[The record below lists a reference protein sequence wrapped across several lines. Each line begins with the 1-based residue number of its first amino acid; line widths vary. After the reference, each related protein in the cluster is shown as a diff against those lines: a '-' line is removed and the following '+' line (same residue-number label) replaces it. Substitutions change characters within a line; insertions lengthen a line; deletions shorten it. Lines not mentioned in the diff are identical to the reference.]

1 MKLIRKI
8 WSDSNSKKVF
18 IFLIFISLAST
29 TLLIN
34 QVLKQRNLE
43 NIVQEPPLDKN
54 TSELQNSLRNEL
66 DDLEENYEALLD
78 EYGNVNK
85 ELEYQDSI
93 IQSKITE
100 IKQLL
105 RRNDLLADDLNEAKA
120 KIISLQNIAKQYLST
135 IDSLTIENANLEQE
149 KDSVI
154 AENQSVNWKNYTLN
168 KENEILS
175 EKVSKGSVLEVLNAT
190 VSLIRFNNRGVPKT
204 TKYAK
209 KVQNLRVCFTIGA
222 NAISDAEKKTVYMQL
237 INSTGEII
245 ESNEN
250 HQIIMEDTVLNI
262 TSFSS
267 FDYKN
272 IEMEHCFDWQRTQPL
287 IKGSYKLNLIVEGR
301 ICKQLTFKL
310 R

>member
-1 MKLIRKI
+1 MNILRKI
-8 WSDSNSKKVF
+8 WSDSYSKKVF
-18 IFLIFISLAST
+18 IFLFFISLVST

-34 QVLKQRNLE
+34 QVIKQRNSE

-66 DDLEENYEALLD
+66 DDLEEEYESLLD

-175 EKVSKGSVLEVLNAT
+175 KKVSIGSVLELLNASVT
-190 VSLIRFNNRGVPKT
+190 PIKFTSRGKEKT

-209 KVQNLRVCFTIGA
+209 NVQILRVCFTLGA
-222 NAISDAEKKTVYMQL
+222 NAISDAETKTVYMQL
-237 INSTGEII
+237 INSNGKII

-250 HQIIMEDTVLNI
+250 QITMDDTVLNI
-262 TSFSS
+262 TSLSS

-287 IKGSYKLNLIVEGR
+287 IKGNYKLNLIIEGR
-301 ICKQLTFKL
+301 ISKQLTFKL

>member
-1 MKLIRKI
+1 M
-8 WSDSNSKKVF
+8 
-18 IFLIFISLAST
+18 
-29 TLLIN
+29 
-34 QVLKQRNLE
+34 
-43 NIVQEPPLDKN
+43 
-54 TSELQNSLRNEL
+54 
-66 DDLEENYEALLD
+66 
-78 EYGNVNK
+78 
-85 ELEYQDSI
+85 EYQDSI

-135 IDSLTIENANLEQE
+135 IDSLTIENAYLEQE

-175 EKVSKGSVLEVLNAT
+175 KKVSIGSVLELLNASVT
-190 VSLIRFNNRGVPKT
+190 PIKFTSRGKEKT

-209 KVQNLRVCFTIGA
+209 NVQILRVCFTLGA
-222 NAISDAEKKTVYMQL
+222 NAISDAETKTVYMQL
-237 INSTGEII
+237 INSNGKII

-250 HQIIMEDTVLNI
+250 QITMDDTVLNI
-262 TSFSS
+262 TSLSS

-287 IKGSYKLNLIVEGR
+287 IKGNYKLNLIIEGR
-301 ICKQLTFKL
+301 ISKQLTFKL

>member
-8 WSDSNSKKVF
+8 WSDSNSKKIF
-18 IFLIFISLAST
+18 IFLIFISLVST

-43 NIVQEPPLDKN
+43 NIVQESPLDKN

-66 DDLEENYEALLD
+66 DDLEEEYESLLD
-78 EYGNVNK
+78 EYENVNQ
-85 ELEYQDSI
+85 ELTDQDSI
-93 IQSKITE
+93 MLSQITE

-120 KIISLQNIAKQYLST
+120 KIISLKNIVDELFTT
-135 IDSLTIENANLEQE
+135 IDSLNTKIDSLTTKN
-149 KDSVI
+149 DSVI
-154 AENQSVNWKNYTLN
+154 AENQSVNWKNYTLK
-168 KENEILS
+168 KENETLY

-209 KVQNLRVCFTIGA
+209 KVQNLRVCFTLGA
-222 NAISDAEKKTVYMQL
+222 NAISDAETKTVYMQL

-250 HQIIMEDTVLNI
+250 QITMDDTVLNI
-262 TSFSS
+262 TSSSS

-287 IKGSYKLNLIVEGR
+287 IKGSYKLNLIIEGR
-301 ICKQLTFKL
+301 ISKQLTFKL

>member
-78 EYGNVNK
+78 EYGNINK

-105 RRNDLLADDLNEAKA
+105 RRND
-120 KIISLQNIAKQYLST
+120 
-135 IDSLTIENANLEQE
+135 
-149 KDSVI
+149 
-154 AENQSVNWKNYTLN
+154 
-168 KENEILS
+168 
-175 EKVSKGSVLEVLNAT
+175 
-190 VSLIRFNNRGVPKT
+190 
-204 TKYAK
+204 
-209 KVQNLRVCFTIGA
+209 
-222 NAISDAEKKTVYMQL
+222 
-237 INSTGEII
+237 
-245 ESNEN
+245 
-250 HQIIMEDTVLNI
+250 
-262 TSFSS
+262 
-267 FDYKN
+267 
-272 IEMEHCFDWQRTQPL
+272 
-287 IKGSYKLNLIVEGR
+287 
-301 ICKQLTFKL
+301 
-310 R
+310 